1 MDNQIIFTTIAQ
13 SLISEGYD
21 ITLELKHYERESKAL
36 GNFSNSKGI
45 DTGLVLTAS
54 RPVNE
59 EDDEEEEQCQESQRR

>member
-13 SLISEGYD
+13 SLISEGHD
-21 ITLELKHYERESKAL
+21 ITLELKHYEQESKAL

-54 RPVNE
+54 KPVDK
-59 EDDEEEEQCQESQRR
+59 EDPEEE